1 MLLTTSENVQ
11 LLYFDRVQ
19 ILQVISMQI
28 QFGLRRD
35 PNLGKMDKSQ
45 SKLQPHRALSVNYL
59 YGC

>member
-1 MLLTTSENVQ
+1 MLLTTSENVH

-35 PNLGKMDKSQ
+35 PNLGNMDKPQ

-59 YGC
+59 YSC